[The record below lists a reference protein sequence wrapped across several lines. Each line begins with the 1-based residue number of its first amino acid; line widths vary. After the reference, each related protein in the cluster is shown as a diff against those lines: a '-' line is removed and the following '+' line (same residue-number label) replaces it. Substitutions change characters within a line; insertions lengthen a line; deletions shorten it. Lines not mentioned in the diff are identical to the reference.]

1 VEDSK
6 LKFLWGVA
14 TSSYQVEGGISNNDW
29 DYFTHSAPIKK
40 RISSLTKPS
49 MFYKGRTQIHLQSA
63 GEAVKFWEPRY
74 YESDFQLAKNLGM
87 NAFRISLEWAR
98 IQPKKDEWNQEAI
111 DHYKKMLGSMREAGL
126 IPIVTLNHFTLPLWV
141 LTPPNCI
148 TKNIVQ
154 QILPSP
160 LRDAP
165 IGKPPSTDSYWNS
178 LRGWEN
184 YRTVKEFVKF
194 TEAVVVELKDQVD
207 YWITI
212 NEPVASLV
220 GLGYIAGLSPPGFF
234 LNARR
239 AKLALH
245 NLIEAHVQAYDKITE
260 LDDVD
265 ADGDGLS
272 KRVGFGHLMISIV
285 PANTSNILE
294 AIKIINNN
302 EAAEN
307 CSYFI
312 NDYFINAVVDG
323 EEDLNY
329 LNSLKIHDKDS
340 RDFITHDNWKNKVDF
355 IGLNYYRRIHVYHS
369 IVVALSS
376 ARFIGGAFTNDLN
389 QKTGSKQ
396 RSSSSDGSYGILN
409 DLGWEIYPQ
418 GIYDLI
424 MHLKNKYS
432 KPIFVTENG
441 IADKHDRYRAP
452 FIVAHIQQIKRAID
466 NGANVIGYLHWSL
479 MDNYEW
485 QESYRPEAKFGLFRI
500 DIGSKNNRIDIGSP
514 HNQDRHLKRQA
525 TKGAEALK
533 LIIKES
539 VSRNKGGM
547 IADSAISKAMS
558 DYGIFTADGS
568 TIVSS
573 YKSLW

>member
-1 VEDSK
+1 MEDSK

-29 DYFTHSAPIKK
+29 DYFARSDPIKK

-49 MFYKGRTQIHLQSA
+49 IFYKGRTQIHLQSA
-63 GEAVKFWEPRY
+63 GEAVKFWGPEY
-74 YESDFQLAKNLGM
+74 YENDFQLAKSLGM

-98 IQPKKDEWNQEAI
+98 IQPKKDQWNQEAL
-111 DHYKKMLGSMREAGL
+111 DYYKKMLSSMRKAGL

-141 LTPPNCI
+141 LTPPNTL

-165 IGKPPSTDSYWNS
+165 IGEPPSTDPYWNS

-184 YRTVKEFVKF
+184 YRTVEEFVKF
-194 TEAVVVELKDQVD
+194 TERIVVELKDQVD

-212 NEPVASLV
+212 NEPVASV
-220 GLGYIAGLSPPGFF
+220 IGMGYIAGLSPPGFF
-234 LNARR
+234 LDGRR
-239 AKLALH
+239 AKLASH
-245 NLIEAHVQAYDKITE
+245 NLIEAHIQAYDKITE

-265 ADGDGLS
+265 ADGDGIS
-272 KRVGFGHLMISIV
+272 KRVGFGHLMMYII
-285 PANTSNILE
+285 PAKPKNIF
-294 AIKIINNN
+294 ARRIINNN
-302 EAAEN
+302 QAAEN
-307 CSYFI
+307 ASYFL
-312 NDYFINAVVDG
+312 NDYFVNAVVNG

-329 LNSLKIHDKDS
+329 LNTLKICDKTS
-340 RDFITHDNWKNKVDF
+340 KDFVIHDNWKNKADF
-355 IGLNYYRRIHVYHS
+355 IGLNYYRHIHIYYS
-369 IVVALSS
+369 IVVAVSS
-376 ARFIGGAFTNDLN
+376 ARFVGGAFINDLN
-389 QKTGSKQ
+389 KKRRGK
-396 RSSSSDGSYGILN
+396 SSSNSYGILN

-418 GIYDLI
+418 GIYEII
-424 MHLKNKYS
+424 MQLKNKYD

-485 QESYRPEAKFGLFRI
+485 QENYRPEAKFGLFRI
-500 DIGSKNNRIDIGSP
+500 DVYSNNNNGTDIPP
-514 HNQDRHLKRQA
+514 HNKKQHLKRQI
-525 TKGAEALK
+525 TKGAEVFK
-533 LIIKES
+533 LLIQES
-539 VSRNKGGM
+539 VSQNKSGM
-547 IADSAISKAMS
+547 IADSAISKAKS
-558 DYGIFTADGS
+558 DYGIFKADGS
-568 TIVSS
+568 SIVGS
-573 YKSLW
+573 YKNFL